1 MDKIKKTLEYR
12 RASFNTK
19 NGQVLEDLVRNAWG
33 QFGTHVER
41 TVDIGDG
48 RSYSGL
54 RASNGLYTGF
64 AIHCGRF
71 TDNQSMGTIPQAPS
85 RAAAVGVCPPPAGE
99 NFLDFDLMAY
109 IKGNE
114 VICLSCG
121 VNASRLTVYLREL
134 IKKASLEDQAGE
146 FILNKVSDYDK
157 ISLIKEHG
165 VKKIDLGL
173 SVSDA
178 LADRLVDYSPRK
190 GNVQSFKHAATDI
203 VRSVFHQYEPLKE
216 LQKSDEEIF
225 KVTIDVMG
233 RNVEPAR
240 QDISEFAKK
249 IVDDEEIESFA
260 IHLKDGSIIRSDEMS
275 VKKSVMIEALA
286 KSVDVHN
293 AWKEMDT
300 YMDEVERDQIGSKR
314 DTA

>member
-1 MDKIKKTLEYR
+1 MDKVKKTLEYR
-12 RASFNTK
+12 RASFNPN
-19 NGQVLEDLVRNAWG
+19 NGQVLEDLVRSAWG

-41 TVDIGDG
+41 TVDIGDR

-54 RASNGLYTGF
+54 SASNDLYAGF

-85 RAAAVGVCPPPAGE
+85 RAAVVGECPPPDGE

-109 IKGNE
+109 IKGND

-134 IKKASLEDQAGE
+134 LKKASLSDQAGE

-157 ISLIKEHG
+157 ISLIREHG

-178 LADRLVDYSPRK
+178 LSDRLVDYNPHDGS
-190 GNVQSFKHAATDI
+190 VQSFKHAATDI
-203 VRSVFHQYEPLKE
+203 VRSFFHQYESLQA
-216 LQKSDEEIF
+216 LQKSNEEIF
-225 KVTIDVMG
+225 KVTIDIMG

-240 QDISEFAKK
+240 QDISEFARK

-260 IHLKDGSIIRSDEMS
+260 IHLNNGSIIRSDEMS
-275 VKKSVMIEALA
+275 VKKVVMIEALA
-286 KSVDVHN
+286 KSVNVHS

-300 YMDEVERDQIGSKR
+300 YMDEVEHEQIGR
-314 DTA
+314 ERVTA

>member
-1 MDKIKKTLEYR
+1 MDKVKRTLEYR
-12 RASFNTK
+12 RASFNPN
-19 NGQVLEDLVRNAWG
+19 NGQLLEDLVRSAWG
-33 QFGTHVER
+33 QFNTHVKR

-54 RASNGLYTGF
+54 SASNNLYTGF

-71 TDNQSMGTIPQAPS
+71 TDNQAMGTIPQAPS
-85 RAAAVGVCPPPAGE
+85 KAAAVGVCPPPAGE

-109 IKGNE
+109 IKGND
-114 VICLSCG
+114 VICMSCG

-134 IKKASLEDQAGE
+134 LQKASVASQAGE

-157 ISLIKEHG
+157 VSLIKEHG

-178 LADRLVDYSPRK
+178 LSDRLVDYSPQERS
-190 GNVQSFKHAATDI
+190 VQSFKHAATDI
-203 VRSVFHQYEPLKE
+203 VRSVFHQYRPLQE

-225 KVTIDVMG
+225 KVTIDLMG
-233 RNVEPAR
+233 RNVKPAR
-240 QDISEFAKK
+240 QDISDFAKK

-275 VKKSVMIEALA
+275 VKKTVMIESLA
-286 KSVDVHN
+286 KSVNVHN
-293 AWKEMDT
+293 AWNEMNT
-300 YMDEVERDQIGSKR
+300 YMDEVEREQIGR
-314 DTA
+314 ERVTA